1 MTWFT
6 FINKITIHELGQI
19 ETPVPITFNKT
30 NQWDLL
36 CFISTIVPLFFMKRA
51 IVFYSLVLFLFL
63 ASVTSYAAED
73 VVLRHSFAGN
83 LSFELTGNTLRQESN
98 TCRPV
103 SSGRSSGRITLP
115 PGSSIKAAYLYWSGS
130 GSPDN
135 TIRFRNVTSG
145 IATTVNSDVTYLE
158 SIDNAPFFSAK
169 KDVTSFVSQSTA
181 TYEVSNLTFD
191 GSSTYCTN
199 KRAYGG
205 WALAIVYENS
215 NQPLRVI
222 NVFDGFKNFW
232 GQSLTLSPNNFVIA
246 QAPASKGGK
255 HAHITWEGDSGNS
268 QSLGGFNESLRFEG
282 INLTDS
288 GNPSSNQFNS
298 FSNVNGDTS
307 GVDIDAYNI
316 GSLLTAGDTSVTTT
330 YSSGQDRVFLT
341 AEIISVPNEPVAELS
356 IQQSGPTNLIRDQ
369 ENSIEFTVTNNGP
382 NTAPDSTQL
391 ILPLPAGFTLE
402 SFVGNQWSCNVV
414 TDQVVCNYSSDI
426 IKNNSSSS
434 LTLDLK
440 PDSSAGN
447 SVNISA
453 TVTGVE
459 FDNILSNN
467 TSSQNYT
474 IISTN
479 LTTSQKMVSDVNG
492 GNVRAGD
499 ILRYQIDIIE
509 SNGVPVSGVTL
520 LDHLPAEI
528 SSFNIISMPSGA
540 IDNSQLAPA
549 GDNASGL
556 ISISNIS
563 IAANATESIIID
575 ATIDTSATENTAIKN
590 TATIGGSISSEI
602 DIESTTVYISKP
614 ADPATGNKPLY
625 LRQTSNLSRTQ
636 PTSSAYHTLA
646 DLAEKTYVITP
657 KFQQEFQF
665 SDTTVN
671 AYLFLQNN
679 DTYGT
684 WDHTITVE
692 LVHNTDIIGSVQ
704 NTISVPSQG
713 ISGDNVAL
721 FQFTIPLSSKPT
733 IAAGDTLSLKV
744 LNDSYWNQDSLFIYS
759 IDPNVNSSDTVSP
772 YSLVSLPAATVINI
786 DDISILDSNG
796 SQQITEA
803 SPSDEIIIQAEVSD
817 PFGSFDISSANIS
830 IEDSQGINL
839 LNQQSMTVSSDSGG
853 AIKTFRYSYSI
864 PANAELGDWNIS
876 ITALEGVE
884 NEIDHTSQSLL
895 KIAASL
901 PEINVSKT
909 VEVYSD
915 PIHGTNSATS
925 YAKAFPGAILT
936 YTVTA
941 ENIGEGVAQDDS
953 IWISDSVP
961 ANTYMFVTDYD
972 GVSGQGPILDETANT
987 SNGLTYTFNALDDD
1001 DDDIQFSNNNG
1012 ADFNYGPTED
1022 SEGLDKSITH
1032 FRINP
1037 KGIFQAPAAGETS
1050 KQFTIKFRVQLQ

>member
-6 FINKITIHELGQI
+6 FFNKITTYKYGQI
-19 ETPVPITFNKT
+19 ETFVPITFNKASLQELPCVFST
-30 NQWDLL
+30 VVPL
-36 CFISTIVPLFFMKRA
+36 CFFKR
-51 IVFYSLVLFLFL
+51 IYVFWASALLLVIFS
-63 ASVTSYAAED
+63 SVTHASEE
-73 VVLRHSFAGN
+73 VVLRDSFAGN
-83 LSFELTGNTLRQESN
+83 MSFELTGNSQRTTSTR
-98 TCRPV
+98 R
-103 SSGRSSGRITLP
+103 
-115 PGSSIKAAYLYWSGS
+115 GSSVCTNLTSSTGYLSLDNNSTVKAAYLYWSGS
-130 GSPDN
+130 GAIDSQ
-135 TIRFRNVTSG
+135 VTF
-145 IATTVNSDVTYLE
+145 ANTTVTAPSSTTYTEAVGDLT
-158 SIDNAPFFSAK
+158 FYSAK
-169 KDVTSFVSQSTA
+169 ADVTSLISNTSRNYT
-181 TYEVSNLTFD
+181 VSNLTFD
-191 GSSTYCTN
+191 TGSDYCVGG
-199 KRAYGG
+199 RSYGG
-205 WALAIVYENS
+205 WALTVIYENAS
-215 NQPLRVI
+215 EPLRVI
-222 NVFDGFKNFW
+222 NIFDGFRNFRY
-232 GQSLTLSPNNFVIA
+232 QSLVLSPNNFIISDN
-246 QAPASKGGK
+246 ASIDGGK
-255 HAHITWEGDSGNS
+255 HAHITWEGDSDIS
-268 QSLGGFNESLRFEG
+268 SSDESLEFEG
-282 INLTDS
+282 NNLTDTN
-288 GNPSSNQFNS
+288 NPSNNQFNS
-298 FSNVNGDTS
+298 YSNVIGSTS
-307 GVDIDAYNI
+307 GVDIDEYDI
-316 GSLLTAGDTSVTTT
+316 SEYLEAGNTSVTTT

-341 AEIISVPNEPVAELS
+341 AEIISIPNEPVAELS

-382 NTAPDSTQL
+382 NTAPGSTQL
-391 ILPLPAGFTLE
+391 ILPLPTGFALE
-402 SFVGNQWSCNVV
+402 SFVGNQWSCTVV

-426 IKNNSSSS
+426 AKNNSSSS

-528 SSFNIISMPSGA
+528 SSFNIISIPSGA

-602 DIESTTVYISKP
+602 DIESATVYISQS

-636 PTSSAYHTLA
+636 PTSSAYHTLS

-657 KFQQEFQF
+657 SFQQEFQF
-665 SDTTVN
+665 SDTTVD
-671 AYLFLQNN
+671 AYLFLQNDFTN
-679 DTYGT
+679 GT
-684 WDHTITVE
+684 WGHTITVE
-692 LVHNTDIIGSVQ
+692 LIHNNVNSIGSIQ
-704 NTISVPSQG
+704 NTISIPSQG
-713 ISGDNVAL
+713 ANGDNVAL
-721 FQFTIPLSSKPT
+721 FQFAIPLSSTPI

-744 LNDSYWNQDSLFIYS
+744 TNDSEYEVDSLRIYS

-915 PIHGTNSATS
+915 PIHGTNTAGS
-925 YAKAFPGAILT
+925 YSKAFPGAILT

-961 ANTYMFVTDYD
+961 ANTYMLVTDYD
-972 GVSGQGPILDETANT
+972 GVSGQGPIKNETANT
-987 SNGLTYTFNALDDD
+987 TNGLTYTFNALNND
-1001 DDDIQFSNNNG
+1001 DDDIEFSNNNG
-1012 ADFNYGPTED
+1012 ADFDYGPTED

>member
-1 MTWFT
+1 
-6 FINKITIHELGQI
+6 
-19 ETPVPITFNKT
+19 
-30 NQWDLL
+30 
-36 CFISTIVPLFFMKRA
+36 MKRA

-63 ASVTSYAAED
+63 ASATSYAAED

-158 SIDNAPFFSAK
+158 SISNAPFFSAK

-268 QSLGGFNESLRFEG
+268 QSRGGFNESLRFEG

-356 IQQSGPTNLIRDQ
+356 IQQSGPTKIVRNQLN
-369 ENSIEFTVTNNGP
+369 EFEFTVANNGP
-382 NTAPDSTQL
+382 NTALNNTQVRVA
-391 ILPLPAGFTLE
+391 LPSNFTMD
-402 SFVGNQWSCNVV
+402 SFVGNQWLCTQITGAIN
-414 TDQVVCNYSSDI
+414 CNYTNDI
-426 IKNNSSSS
+426 FRSRVSTPLTVRLKPNNS
-434 LTLDLK
+434 TN
-440 PDSSAGN
+440 N

-453 TVTGVE
+453 TVTGTL

-467 TSSQNYT
+467 TTSKTYNVVSANL
-474 IISTN
+474 STSKK
-479 LTTSQKMVSDVNG
+479 TVIDING

-499 ILRYQIDIIE
+499 VLRYQIDLVE
-509 SNGVPVSGVTL
+509 SNGASASGITL
-520 LDHLPAEI
+520 IDHLPTNI
-528 SSFNIISMPSGA
+528 SSFEIISLPNGA
-540 IDNSQLAPA
+540 IDNNQVAPA
-549 GDNASGL
+549 GDNSSGL
-556 ISISNIS
+556 LSISNIS
-563 IAANATESIIID
+563 ILANATESIIFD
-575 ATIDTSATENTAIKN
+575 ATISSSIPVNTAIKN
-590 TATIGGSISSEI
+590 TATISGSISPEI
-602 DIESTTVYISKP
+602 EIESPTVYVSKP
-614 ADPATGNKPLY
+614 AKPASGNKPLY
-625 LRQTSNLSRTQ
+625 LRQTSILSRVQ
-636 PTSSAYHTLA
+636 PTSSAYNSIA
-646 DLAEKTYVITP
+646 DLDEITYVITP
-657 KFQQEFQF
+657 AFQKEFLF
-665 SDTTVN
+665 SETTVN
-671 AYLFLQNN
+671 AYLFLQN
-679 DTYGT
+679 DFSSRGP
-684 WDHTITVE
+684 WRHDVTVS
-692 LVHNTDIIGSVQ
+692 LLLDNVIIGSVIR
-704 NTISVPSQG
+704 TISVPSRG
-713 ISGDNVAL
+713 SNGDNVAL
-721 FQFTIPLSSKPT
+721 FDFAIPLPNTLT
-733 IAAGDTLSLKV
+733 IQPGNTLALKV
-744 LNDSYWNQDSLFIYS
+744 QNNSEYSEDSLRIYS
-759 IDPNVNSSDTVSP
+759 IDPNVRSSDSVSP
-772 YSLVSLPAATVINI
+772 FSLIMLPAATVINI
-786 DDISILDSNG
+786 DKISILNSADS
-796 SQQITEA
+796 QPITEA
-803 SPSDEIIIQAEVSD
+803 EPSDSVTITAEVSD

-830 IEDSQGINL
+830 IKNSQGL
-839 LNQQSMTVSSDSGG
+839 TLVNQQNMSVLSDSGN
-853 AIKTFRYSYSI
+853 AIKTFQFNYAI

-876 ITALEGVE
+876 ITALEGIE
-884 NEIDHTSQSLL
+884 NEINHTSESIF
-895 KIAASL
+895 KIRAPL
-901 PEINVSKT
+901 PEINVSKSI
-909 VEVYSD
+909 EVYSD
-915 PIHGTNSATS
+915 PIHGTNNANN
-925 YAKAFPGAILT
+925 YAKALPGAILT

-941 ENIGEGVAQDDS
+941 ENTGQGTAQNNS
-953 IWISDSVP
+953 IWISDAVP
-961 ANTYMFVTDYD
+961 DNTYMIVTDYD
-972 GVSGQGPILDETANT
+972 DVNGQGPIKDTTAGT
-987 SNGLTYTFNALDDD
+987 SNGLTYEFTALNSTS
-1001 DDDIQFSNNNG
+1001 DDIEFSNSEG
-1012 ADFNYGPTED
+1012 ANFNYSPVED
-1022 SEGLDKSITH
+1022 SEGLDKNITH

-1037 KGIFQAPAAGETS
+1037 KGIFQAPTAGES
-1050 KQFTIKFRVQLQ
+1050 PIQFTIKFRVQLQ